1 MRRVHGGGGEPI
13 MTISRFSPLLVIL
26 MIDGA
31 LKILDWREATAKD
44 KECYKTTE
52 VGLRVFLWVRRAK

>member
-1 MRRVHGGGGEPI
+1 

-31 LKILDWREATAKD
+31 LKILDRREATAKD
-44 KECYKTTE
+44 KECCKTIE
-52 VGLRVFLWVRRAK
+52 WD

>member
-31 LKILDWREATAKD
+31 LIIRDWREASAKD
-44 KECYKTTE
+44 KERIRL
-52 VGLRVFLWVRRAK
+52 LR